1 MKRRFIPI
9 LPFTVGLVLSSGL
22 AYVLAKNKQAK
33 SPLPRRNRR
42 EKREHGR
49 LNLYAHAL
57 VKKEGSESVFS
68 GEISNISDM
77 GVYLT
82 TNGLFSKDDLLDLT
96 IYFQHGT
103 NKLSMTVP
111 CRVARNDGKGVG
123 LTSSHI
129 DAKMLQHL
137 ELIFDES
144 KDDTKQLIEEFY
156 KTVCSV

>member
-1 MKRRFIPI
+1 MQRRFFPI
-9 LPFTVGLVLSSGL
+9 LPFTVGLILVGGL
-22 AYVLAKNKQAK
+22 AYVLAKKTPAK
-33 SPLPRRNRR
+33 PPLPRKNSR

-57 VKKEGSESVFS
+57 VKLEGSESVFS
-68 GEISNISDM
+68 GEISNVSDM

-82 TNGLFSKDDLLDLT
+82 TNGPFAVDDLLDLT

-103 NKLSMTVP
+103 NKLSVTVP
-111 CRVARNDGKGVG
+111 CKVARSDGKGVG

-129 DAKMLQHL
+129 DAKILQHL

-144 KDDTKQLIEEFY
+144 RDNAKQLVEEFY
-156 KTVCSV
+156 KTV